1 MPRTRPAPLPR
12 ELPDVGTVR
21 RRARMGTGLVVAL
34 LVLPFAVG
42 GMVRSGAA
50 VGLVTDPLA
59 FLLIVELW
67 AERAPT
73 RRSSARMTARTL
85 TGIRSV
91 DLSRIARVRL
101 QTTFSYGTVHRAL
114 LVRDAHRVRLG
125 VTSTARRRVLRRA
138 LERQPGASWD
148 PAPE

>member
-50 VGLVTDPLA
+50 VGLVTGSLA
-59 FLLIVELW
+59 FLLFVELC
-67 AERAPT
+67 AERTPT
-73 RRSSARMTARTL
+73 RCSSAGMTARTL
-85 TGIRSV
+85 TGIRS
-91 DLSRIARVRL
+91 
-101 QTTFSYGTVHRAL
+101 
-114 LVRDAHRVRLG
+114 
-125 VTSTARRRVLRRA
+125 ST
-138 LERQPGASWD
+138 
-148 PAPE
+148 